1 MRDGVDLIKFDGNH
15 LCEPILISVVYDATT
30 LDDVDCL
37 VRNKTLC
44 CPSRVVRVGEMVTV
58 ENGGNV
64 STGVQGKEKIQ
75 IVGFRFRADNFDD
88 SEHGIGRFHFEQ
100 LRLERFDWFGSVV
113 DKADTKLVSGVD

>member
-1 MRDGVDLIKFDGNH
+1 
-15 LCEPILISVVYDATT
+15 
-30 LDDVDCL
+30 
-37 VRNKTLC
+37 
-44 CPSRVVRVGEMVTV
+44 MVTV